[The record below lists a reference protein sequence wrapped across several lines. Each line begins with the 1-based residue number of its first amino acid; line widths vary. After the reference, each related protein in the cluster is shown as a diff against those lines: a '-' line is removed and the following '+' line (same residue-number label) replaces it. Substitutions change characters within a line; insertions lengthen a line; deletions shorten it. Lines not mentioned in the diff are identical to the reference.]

1 MPRVYVNCKEHKTAD
16 KRRAIFKKAYK
27 LHPTLPNGD
36 IAPMN
41 YKVDDLPD
49 MMVLDA
55 FFNVAKLKI
64 KSIEFHQ
71 QSKSQGRR
79 RKHNI
84 HITVMWGPSQR
95 NAMIASP
102 CEFMDWYNNMPS
114 VLKQPC
120 ITLHSII
127 QNVILVAFKKY
138 APRTLGGMIKLMEDE
153 NNHRRYTYPII
164 RSIS

>member
-1 MPRVYVNCKEHKTAD
+1 MPRVYVNCKEHTTAD
-16 KRRAIFKKAYK
+16 KRRAIFKKVYK
-27 LHPTLPNGD
+27 LHPTFSNGD
-36 IAPMN
+36 IEPMN

-55 FFNVAKLKI
+55 FFNIAKLKI

-84 HITVMWGPSQR
+84 HITVKR
-95 NAMIASP
+95 NCKNAMIASP
-102 CEFMDWYNNMPS
+102 CEFMEWYNNMPS
-114 VLKQPC
+114 VLKHPC

-127 QNVILVAFKKY
+127 KNVILSAFKRH
-138 APRTLGGMIKLMEDE
+138 APRTLGGLIKLMEDE
-153 NNHRRYTYPII
+153 NNHRRYVYPII
-164 RSIS
+164 RSVSK